1 MAIFC
6 TQDNQL
12 LDALDFWYIRQ
23 VTPSTFSAE
32 PARLVLTPYDAI
44 VLQQAQSIKILQC
57 STGIPH
63 LNWRLALRFA
73 RYVAKDEA
81 SAQLRCISDFELRR
95 KPNFHQKRFP
105 HWHFKKFSRWRRPH
119 RVVWPPCLAMNEKKE
134 EHFTFHFL
142 MLLELHCTW
151 AFLNWIAFQRRCN
164 FSAKSAPKRQWQQ
177 WEQTALCY

>member
-23 VTPSTFSAE
+23 VTPSIFSTE

-105 HWHFKKFSRWRRPH
+105 H
-119 RVVWPPCLAMNEKKE
+119 
-134 EHFTFHFL
+134 
-142 MLLELHCTW
+142 
-151 AFLNWIAFQRRCN
+151 
-164 FSAKSAPKRQWQQ
+164 
-177 WEQTALCY
+177 